1 MLNINPD
8 IDSRKR
14 IAPKRFRFFLAV
26 LLIVLL
32 SAIWGCE
39 MWGVEIVR
47 RCLDSTSQCVGQGSE
62 ITDWLTRVA
71 SILSLCSLILVG
83 YLFHWYSRY
92 ESSATELANQLR
104 AVGAHLIVS
113 ESDPD
118 GTITHVNQAFI
129 DTSGYSREEIIGKN
143 HRMFNSGFYPKDFY
157 RNLWTTV
164 SAGHIWRGTFKNVTK
179 GRNTYWL
186 QATIVPFKDV
196 WGRVSRYVALYT
208 DITDAIARA
217 ESAERERRLRENL
230 ARINEELSSDVNT
243 DKLTGLPNRRAFAAF
258 ADRILKVEREGVR
271 PVSVLMIDLDFFKVI
286 NDSYGRDAG
295 DDVLIELSRRWEKF
309 VRSSDM
315 LARIGGEEFCVL
327 LNDATSD
334 QAMIVAEKLRL
345 AAAAHPV
352 IYQCL
357 PAGRQQIPVTV
368 SIGIAT
374 ATTVS
379 AVLVDDIMQLA
390 DAALYEAKNTGRDHV
405 VARSLN

>member
-47 RCLDSTSQCVGQGSE
+47 RCLNSTSQCVGQGSE
-62 ITDWLTRVA
+62 ITDWLTGVA

-208 DITDAIARA
+208 DITEAIARA

-345 AAAAHPV
+345 AAAAHP
-352 IYQCL
+352 
-357 PAGRQQIPVTV
+357 GRRCRRP
-368 SIGIAT
+368 SGWRCRPRRP
-374 ATTVS
+374 
-379 AVLVDDIMQLA
+379 
-390 DAALYEAKNTGRDHV
+390 G
-405 VARSLN
+405 